1 MTKVTKASSPFS
13 ENNTMPLFT
22 DIKREKLMKYFKSFL
37 LLIVLIYVQL
47 YSTVSY
53 AKTNTIS
60 ISSGEVVTNV
70 VLPGSLCDISDRHE
84 GQALFDLLTKIKA
97 KAKARDNSTLIP
109 DPLRIIGKCGAYE
122 NLIYPWGY
130 IAFLPNDKSTNT
142 QKKYNNL
149 AEEVFGSQQAELGEM
164 LNDIIKDVDMSSM
177 IKEDY
182 GLNLDQFE
190 IGKFKVIKATDSAVH
205 VLAISSF
212 EFNGIKVN
220 EVITMSQ
227 QVMGDQVLTI
237 YVYHLLDDII
247 EALSKLDSIDEALK
261 TTKIIN

>member
-1 MTKVTKASSPFS
+1 M
-13 ENNTMPLFT
+13 
-22 DIKREKLMKYFKSFL
+22 LMNYFKSSL
-37 LLIVLIYVQL
+37 LLTVLIFLQL
-47 YSTVSY
+47 GSSVLH
-53 AKTNTIS
+53 ANTIS
-60 ISSGEVVTNV
+60 ISSGEIVTNV
-70 VLPGSLCDISDRHE
+70 VLPESLCDISDNYE
-84 GQALFDLLTKIKA
+84 GQILSDFLA
-97 KAKARDNSTLIP
+97 KAKTRDKSSLMP
-109 DPLRIIGKCGAYE
+109 EALSIIGKCNAYE
-122 NLIYPWGY
+122 NLLYPWGY

>member
-1 MTKVTKASSPFS
+1 M
-13 ENNTMPLFT
+13 N
-22 DIKREKLMKYFKSFL
+22 YFKSSL
-37 LLIVLIYVQL
+37 LLTVLIFLQL
-47 YSTVSY
+47 GSSVLH
-53 AKTNTIS
+53 ANTIS
-60 ISSGEVVTNV
+60 ISSGEIVTNV
-70 VLPGSLCDISDRHE
+70 VLPESLCDISDNYE
-84 GQALFDLLTKIKA
+84 GQILSDFLA
-97 KAKARDNSTLIP
+97 KAKTRDKSSLMP
-109 DPLRIIGKCGAYE
+109 EALSIIGKCNAYE
-122 NLIYPWGY
+122 NLLYPWGY

>member
-1 MTKVTKASSPFS
+1 M
-13 ENNTMPLFT
+13 N
-22 DIKREKLMKYFKSFL
+22 YFKSSL
-37 LLIVLIYVQL
+37 LLTVLIFLQL
-47 YSTVSY
+47 GSSVLH
-53 AKTNTIS
+53 ANTIS
-60 ISSGEVVTNV
+60 ISSGEIVTNV
-70 VLPGSLCDISDRHE
+70 VLPESLCDISDNYE
-84 GQALFDLLTKIKA
+84 GQILSDFLA
-97 KAKARDNSTLIP
+97 KAKTRDKSSLMP
-109 DPLRIIGKCGAYE
+109 ESLSIIGKCNAYE
-122 NLIYPWGY
+122 NLLYPWGY

-182 GLNLDQFE
+182 GLNVDQLE

>member
-1 MTKVTKASSPFS
+1 M
-13 ENNTMPLFT
+13 
-22 DIKREKLMKYFKSFL
+22 LMNYFKSSL
-37 LLIVLIYVQL
+37 LLTVLIFLQL
-47 YSTVSY
+47 GSSVLH
-53 AKTNTIS
+53 ANTIS
-60 ISSGEVVTNV
+60 ISSGEIVTNV
-70 VLPGSLCDISDRHE
+70 VLPESLCDISDNYE
-84 GQALFDLLTKIKA
+84 GQILSDFLA
-97 KAKARDNSTLIP
+97 KAKTRDKSSLMP
-109 DPLRIIGKCGAYE
+109 ESLSIIGKCNAYE
-122 NLIYPWGY
+122 NLLYPWGY

-182 GLNLDQFE
+182 GLNVDQLE

>member
-1 MTKVTKASSPFS
+1 M
-13 ENNTMPLFT
+13 
-22 DIKREKLMKYFKSFL
+22 LMNYFKSSL
-37 LLIVLIYVQL
+37 LLTVLIFLQL
-47 YSTVSY
+47 GSSVLH
-53 AKTNTIS
+53 ANTIS
-60 ISSGEVVTNV
+60 ISSGEIVTNV
-70 VLPGSLCDISDRHE
+70 VLPESLCDISDNYE
-84 GQALFDLLTKIKA
+84 GQILSDFLA
-97 KAKARDNSTLIP
+97 KAKTRDKSSLMP
-109 DPLRIIGKCGAYE
+109 EALSIIGKCNAYE
-122 NLIYPWGY
+122 NLLYPWGY

-182 GLNLDQFE
+182 GLNVDQLE

-237 YVYHLLDDII
+237 YVYHLLEDII

>member
-1 MTKVTKASSPFS
+1 M
-13 ENNTMPLFT
+13 N
-22 DIKREKLMKYFKSFL
+22 YFKSSL
-37 LLIVLIYVQL
+37 LLTVLIFLQL
-47 YSTVSY
+47 GSSVLH
-53 AKTNTIS
+53 ANPIS
-60 ISSGEVVTNV
+60 ISSGGIVTYV
-70 VLPGSLCDISDRHE
+70 MLPESLFDISDNYE
-84 GQALFDLLTKIKA
+84 GQILSDFLA
-97 KAKARDNSTLIP
+97 KAKTRDKSSLMP
-109 DPLRIIGKCGAYE
+109 EALSIIGKCNAYE
-122 NLIYPWGY
+122 NLLYPWGY

-182 GLNLDQFE
+182 GLNLDQLE

-237 YVYHLLDDII
+237 YVYDLLENITK
-247 EALSKLDSIDEALK
+247 ALHKLDSIDEALK

>member
-1 MTKVTKASSPFS
+1 MNYVKSS
-13 ENNTMPLFT
+13 
-22 DIKREKLMKYFKSFL
+22 L
-37 LLIVLIYVQL
+37 LLTVLIFLQL
-47 YSTVSY
+47 GSSVLH
-53 AKTNTIS
+53 ANTIS
-60 ISSGEVVTNV
+60 ISSGEIVTNV
-70 VLPGSLCDISDRHE
+70 VLPESLCDISDNYE
-84 GQALFDLLTKIKA
+84 GQILSDFLA
-97 KAKARDNSTLIP
+97 KAKTRDKSSLMP
-109 DPLRIIGKCGAYE
+109 EALSIIGKCNAYE
-122 NLIYPWGY
+122 NLLYPWGY